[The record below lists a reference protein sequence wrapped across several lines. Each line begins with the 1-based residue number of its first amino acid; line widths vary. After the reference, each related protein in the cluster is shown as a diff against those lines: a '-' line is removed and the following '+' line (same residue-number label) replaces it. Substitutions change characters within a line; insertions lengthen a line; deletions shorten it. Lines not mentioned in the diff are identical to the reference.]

1 MNVFYE
7 KADQAILN
15 QCKTF
20 IQTNSTTKADYFV
33 FREALQL
40 YTKLSQS
47 MLESHK
53 DFDDAIKLEVDK
65 FIVLEED
72 ASKNIAIIKFNQ
84 ANYCLILDVQ
94 AHQILEQI
102 EEIQRNNRRK

>member
-1 MNVFYE
+1 MNIFYE
-7 KADQAILN
+7 KADQVILN

-20 IQTNSTTKADYFV
+20 IQMHSTTKADYFI

-40 YTKLSQS
+40 YIKLSQS

-53 DFDDAIKLEVDK
+53 DFDDAIKSEVDK

-72 ASKNIAIIKFNQ
+72 TSKEIAIIKFNQ
-84 ANYCLILDVQ
+84 ANYCLMLDVQ
-94 AHQILEQI
+94 AHQTLEQL
-102 EEIQRNNRRK
+102 EGIQRNNRRK

>member
-1 MNVFYE
+1 MNNFHE
-7 KADQAILN
+7 KADQEILN
-15 QCKTF
+15 KCQSF
-20 IQTNSTTKADYFV
+20 IQMKSTSKADYFV

-53 DFDDAIKLEVDK
+53 DFDDAIKSETNQ
-65 FIVLEED
+65 FIALEED
-72 ASKNIAIIKFNQ
+72 VTKEIAIIKFNQ

-94 AHQILEQI
+94 AHKILEQL